1 MQVVEVGLELQMG
14 LVDLVVGVMRT
25 LAQVILEQ
33 QTQAVVLV
41 HLSETVALI
50 LL

>member
-1 MQVVEVGLELQMG
+1 MQVVEVGRPMG

-25 LAQVILEQ
+25 IPQVILEQ

-41 HLSETVALI
+41 LMNVKVPLI
-50 LL
+50 FL